1 MVLIFT
7 LLSLLPTDPAGDLFI
22 VDHLTW
28 QDGIVAEVEFY
39 DHHRWEQEMAE
50 PRAHRMVL
58 RAMLRDE
65 TATRKERA
73 VKEELKRRWKEIH
86 RRKFNVI

>member
-1 MVLIFT
+1 MLAMCM
-7 LLSLLPTDPAGDLFI
+7 SDPQGDLFI

-58 RAMLRDE
+58 RDMLRDE
-65 TATRKERA
+65 AKTRKEKA